1 MYLFFDTETTG
12 LENPQLVQL
21 AYILSD
27 AGGRII
33 EQNDFIVKPYGF
45 EIPAESVKFH
55 GITTKIATEKGV
67 LISEALENF
76 KRILTKS
83 EYVVGHNVAYDV
95 RLMNL
100 AFEKFEYHQ
109 MFQNKK
115 LVCTSNDIKPTS
127 MFPNF
132 WKKISNRQTLSSLY
146 FNLFKEKLENA
157 HTASADTVAL
167 FKCFWILKSKNLIL
181 CK

>member
-55 GITTKIATEKGV
+55 GITTEIATEKGI

-83 EYVVGHNVAYDV
+83 EYAVGHNVAYDV
-95 RLMNL
+95 RVMNL
-100 AFEKFEYHQ
+100 AFEKFGYHQ

-115 LVCTSNDIKPTS
+115 LVCTANDIKPAS

-167 FKCFWILKSKNLIL
+167 FKCFWLLKSKNLLL
-181 CK
+181 CN

>member
-27 AGGRII
+27 AGGRVI

-45 EIPAESVKFH
+45 EIPADSVKFH
-55 GITTKIATEKGV
+55 GITTEIANEKGI

-83 EYVVGHNVAYDV
+83 EYVVGHNVAYDMKV
-95 RLMNL
+95 MNL
-100 AFEKFEYHQ
+100 AFEKFGYRQ
-109 MFQNKK
+109 MFLKKK
-115 LVCTSNDIKPTS
+115 LICTANDIKTVRL
-127 MFPNF
+127 FPNF
-132 WKKISNRQTLSSLY
+132 MKKITNRQPLSTLY
-146 FNLFKEKLENA
+146 YNLFNEKLANA
-157 HTASADTVAL
+157 HTANADTIAL
-167 FKCFWILKSKNLIL
+167 YKCFWVLKSKNLL
-181 CK
+181 VCN